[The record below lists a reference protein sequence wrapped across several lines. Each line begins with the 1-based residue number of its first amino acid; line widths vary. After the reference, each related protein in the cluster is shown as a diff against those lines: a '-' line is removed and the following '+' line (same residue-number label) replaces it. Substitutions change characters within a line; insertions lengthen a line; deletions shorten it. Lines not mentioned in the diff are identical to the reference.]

1 MSPDLKVGI
10 LSTLYA
16 TWLHNSLAIALVV
29 AIGFSALLMVLKPK
43 RRLVFFFLGFLFLLL
58 EFEYEKHIGKS
69 LEEQTINS
77 VILQGQH
84 LRTKSLLED
93 LFSKLIPFGLWLAGW
108 ALLLLGI
115 VL

>member
-29 AIGFSALLMVLKPK
+29 AIGFSALLMILKPK

-58 EFEYEKHIGKS
+58 EFEYEKHFGKA

-77 VILQGQH
+77 VILQGES
-84 LRTKSLLED
+84 LRAKSVMED
-93 LFSKLIPFGLWLAGW
+93 FFQKLIPFALWAGGWGMVFLGL
-108 ALLLLGI
+108 AL
-115 VL
+115 